1 MKALC
6 LQAAEGNGACRMNAC
21 NVCRIMPDARM
32 KRLEKAL
39 GYSAFGY
46 SALDKGGIMS
56 DKKPLIPDAIFHIED
71 DDDLLNSVAKT
82 VRRAGVIAGIVE
94 LVLGV
99 VMLFWPSKTLTAVT
113 VLLGIGLV
121 VFAVIYLV
129 ASVETPILPPGWR
142 TMGIV
147 CSVLFVL
154 GAIAILKAPQ
164 AVGASLAVLVTIVLG
179 MLWIV
184 DGITSLFQASFTLT
198 PVASVVYGI
207 VSILAG
213 IVVLAAPSQS
223 TVFLFMFV
231 AIALIVLGIVSIV
244 RALTFGRK

>member
-1 MKALC
+1 
-6 LQAAEGNGACRMNAC
+6 
-21 NVCRIMPDARM
+21 
-32 KRLEKAL
+32 
-39 GYSAFGY
+39 
-46 SALDKGGIMS
+46 MS

-113 VLLGIGLV
+113 VLLGVGLV

-184 DGITSLFQASFTLT
+184 DGITSLFKASFTLT